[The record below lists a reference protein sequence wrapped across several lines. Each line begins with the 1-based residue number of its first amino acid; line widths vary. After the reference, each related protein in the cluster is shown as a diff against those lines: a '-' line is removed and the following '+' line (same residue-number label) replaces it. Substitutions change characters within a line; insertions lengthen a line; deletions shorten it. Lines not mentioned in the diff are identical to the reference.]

1 MGLLDKIKNTFFEE
15 EYVEEEVTL
24 KEKKPQREVVARKI
38 YEEKKVTPVV
48 EEIEDE
54 PVVVEQKEIEIMSD
68 KDILRETTKI
78 KYFEDDDFIEK
89 EETTTTTK
97 YEKPSKPYG
106 NTAYSQAYSQTY
118 SQTVTTKETTKKFQP
133 TPIISPIYGVLDK
146 NYKKDEIVDKKTVK
160 PTSSYVSRKN
170 VDLDSIREKAFG
182 DLSYDLGLT
191 NLNEKKE
198 EPVEEVDNY
207 EDNLLY
213 DMNEVDT
220 TPAVEKVTLADAEEY
235 FEDLGLEY
243 NVDYKDAKHEK
254 YTGRRVRTTPSIDE
268 IKDEEVDLEE
278 ENIDLDLEE
287 DEEEIVL
294 EKDASENEK
303 LEDNLF
309 ELIDSMYKEEE

>member
-15 EYVEEEVTL
+15 EYVEEEIPQ
-24 KEKKPQREVVARKI
+24 KEKKQPREVVARKI
-38 YEEKKVTPVV
+38 YEEKKVAPVA
-48 EEIEDE
+48 EEVIEE
-54 PVVVEQKEIEIMSD
+54 PIIEEKEEIEIMSD
-68 KDILRETTKI
+68 KDILKETTKI

-89 EETTTTTK
+89 EEVTTTT
-97 YEKPSKPYG
+97 YERPSKPYG
-106 NTAYSQAYSQTY
+106 NSSYSQTY
-118 SQTVTTKETTKKFQP
+118 SQTVTTKEHTKKFQP

-146 NYKKDEIVDKKTVK
+146 NYKKDEILEKSVK

-254 YTGRRVRTTPSIDE
+254 YTGRRVRTTPSIED
-268 IKDEEVDLEE
+268 IKEDEEIEE
-278 ENIDLDLEE
+278 DNIDFDIEE

-309 ELIDSMYKEEE
+309 DLIDSMYKEEE

>member
-1 MGLLDKIKNTFFEE
+1 MGLLDKIKSTFFEE
-15 EYVEEEVTL
+15 EYVEEEIHV

-38 YEEKKVTPVV
+38 YEEKKVTPVA
-48 EEIEDE
+48 EEIEE
-54 PVVVEQKEIEIMSD
+54 NPVTEEKEEIEIMSD

-89 EETTTTTK
+89 EEVTTTA
-97 YEKPSKPYG
+97 YERPSKPYG
-106 NTAYSQAYSQTY
+106 NTSYSQSY
-118 SQTVTTKETTKKFQP
+118 SQTVTTKEHIKKFQP

-146 NYKKDEIVDKKTVK
+146 NYKKDEILEKREIK

-191 NLNEKKE
+191 NLNEKKAEPIE
-198 EPVEEVDNY
+198 EKDNY

-243 NVDYKDAKHEK
+243 NVDYKDVKHEK
-254 YTGRRVRTTPSIDE
+254 HTGRRVRSTPVIDD
-268 IKDEEVDLEE
+268 IKEDDT
-278 ENIDLDLEE
+278 DFDLEE

-294 EKDASENEK
+294 VKDASENEK